1 VSLRPELSF
10 GSAVSGNAASTIGK
24 FSPILSASTS
34 LMRKRTGDHVTRLDV
49 MDVDH
54 VSTLSSRAPA
64 MPKPPRSRAIVAPF
78 RHFFSSLG
86 RASTSL
92 EGETAQ
98 GDVSVHGLGQQ
109 VAERTKT
116 LLFAPSPSRPQSG
129 TNVF

>member
-1 VSLRPELSF
+1 
-10 GSAVSGNAASTIGK
+10 
-24 FSPILSASTS
+24 
-34 LMRKRTGDHVTRLDV
+34 

-54 VSTLSSRAPA
+54 VNTLSSRAPA
-64 MPKPPRSRAIVAPF
+64 MAKPLRSRAIVAPF

-86 RASTSL
+86 RASTSLEGQTAQGNVL